1 MSIKNNNIRISNNC
15 SRWQEIAAA
24 AAAGAAAAAAAAAA
38 ANIEFWRK
46 QIQIVV
52 VRYPQ

>member
-1 MSIKNNNIRISNNC
+1 MSIKNNNIRISNN
-15 SRWQEIAAA
+15 WQEIAAA